1 MPRHAR
7 EEGQV
12 IFEYGM
18 IIAGISLVLIALVI
32 VTGLDTVFTELVDSI
47 EAVAT

>member
-18 IIAGISLVLIALVI
+18 IIAGISLVLIALMI
-32 VTGLDTVFTELVDSI
+32 VTGLNTVFTELVDSI
-47 EAVAT
+47 EAVVS

>member
-12 IFEYGM
+12 IFEYAL

-32 VTGLDTVFTELVDSI
+32 VTGLDTVFTTLVDSI
-47 EAVAT
+47 EAAVS